1 MWKAEQKSMA
11 VFLIA
16 QFINI
21 NAFENCRK
29 KTPFAEEDD
38 EEEEAPVEEE
48 TLRAFALNLCRN
60 ATSTTF
66 SIIASQPF
74 YVIAVRTMAQFV
86 GQEQKYTWVTFNR
99 QLDFLIFDIYLCSS
113 GVFASAKEIYQE
125 SGISGFFQGVTP
137 RITGE
142 VLALVLAS
150 SVGFTVS
157 TYILG
162 DPRSK
167 SAIKMIAGVRTL

>member
-11 VFLIA
+11 VFLID

-86 GQEQKYTWVTFNR
+86 GQEQKYT
-99 QLDFLIFDIYLCSS
+99 
-113 GVFASAKEIYQE
+113 
-125 SGISGFFQGVTP
+125 
-137 RITGE
+137 
-142 VLALVLAS
+142 
-150 SVGFTVS
+150 
-157 TYILG
+157 
-162 DPRSK
+162 
-167 SAIKMIAGVRTL
+167 

>member
-11 VFLIA
+11 VFLID

-86 GQEQKYTWVTFNR
+86 GQEQKYTWVTLNH
-99 QLDFLIFDIYLCSS
+99 QLDFLIFNIIYVL
-113 GVFASAKEIYQE
+113 VEFLHPPKKFTRKVE
-125 SGISGFFQGVTP
+125 SLDFFK
-137 RITGE
+137 
-142 VLALVLAS
+142 
-150 SVGFTVS
+150 VS
-157 TYILG
+157 HRELLEKY
-162 DPRSK
+162 
-167 SAIKMIAGVRTL
+167 